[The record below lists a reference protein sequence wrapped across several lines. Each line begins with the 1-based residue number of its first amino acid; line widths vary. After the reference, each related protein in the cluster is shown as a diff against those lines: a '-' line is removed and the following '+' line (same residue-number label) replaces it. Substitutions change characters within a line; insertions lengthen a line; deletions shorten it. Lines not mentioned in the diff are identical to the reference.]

1 MRHFDAEQECLEADI
16 DEEIYIEIHGESLD
30 FLGAVYW
37 LVQVGRCSMAIG
49 FEQSKSYL
57 RVFRKVADEGVEM
70 VVAVHVDDILVHS
83 KDQVTIETFAAELGN
98 KFKGKDMGGAKY
110 YIGCMITRNRKTLE
124 WKLDQHLYVKSVM
137 ETFGVQKPSRVP
149 ASSEVTTLSKADEP
163 QTQEKDNMLK
173 FPYRDAIGRQTHV
186 DSNDDTAGH
195 WVSSTYCSRF
205 CETQDCRTKRRC

>member
-1 MRHFDAEQECLEADI
+1 MRHFDAEQECLKADI

-37 LVQVGRCSMAIG
+37 LVQVGRCSIAIG
-49 FEQSKSYL
+49 FELSKSHL

-110 YIGCMITRNRKTLE
+110 YIDRMHDHKKPQNARMEARPTLIRE
-124 WKLDQHLYVKSVM
+124 VGGGDVRRPETKQGTSVFGGDNPLKS
-137 ETFGVQKPSRVP
+137 G
-149 ASSEVTTLSKADEP
+149 
-163 QTQEKDNMLK
+163 
-173 FPYRDAIGRQTHV
+173 
-186 DSNDDTAGH
+186 
-195 WVSSTYCSRF
+195 
-205 CETQDCRTKRRC
+205 